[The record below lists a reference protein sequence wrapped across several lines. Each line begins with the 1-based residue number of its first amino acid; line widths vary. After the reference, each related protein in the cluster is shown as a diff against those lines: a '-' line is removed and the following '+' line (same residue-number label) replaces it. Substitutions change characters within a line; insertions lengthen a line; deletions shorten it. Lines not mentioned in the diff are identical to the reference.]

1 MVLLCK
7 QKALYV
13 KCCIIPNGVT
23 DSQGDTLYTEDIR
36 KIFTSFNNQ
45 NNFEVYHDDLPLWR
59 SRSA

>member
-13 KCCIIPNGVT
+13 KCCIIANGVM
-23 DSQGDTLYTEDIR
+23 DSQGDTLYTEDIK

-45 NNFEVYHDDLPLWR
+45 KEKIEINHDDLEVEECH
-59 SRSA
+59 